1 MVRFSLKTLAVVC
14 LGALG
19 LQAQTMHPV
28 ATAPRS
34 GPARAGAPS
43 SPGTSAKRD
52 PAAVSGDVQQ
62 SQRQAN
68 APTSSPAVAP
78 VVSYRDGLLS
88 VQATNSTLS
97 SVVTA
102 IRNKAGIEFEGMEN
116 NSERVVLSLG
126 PAPAGE
132 VLSAI
137 FSGPK
142 YDFVAIERPDS
153 PGVVQRVIVTAK
165 SKAGATPDAPQPQRP
180 ADADEEDTPDEQV
193 NSNSAEPQDTPV
205 QPAPPPQQIPQ
216 AQAQPKS
223 PEQLLQELQQMQQQK
238 AAPDPNNPSTAP
250 RKQPQP

>member
-34 GPARAGAPS
+34 RPARAGAPS
-43 SPGTSAKRD
+43 SPGTSAKPD

-180 ADADEEDTPDEQV
+180 ADADDEDTPDEQV
-193 NSNSAEPQDTPV
+193 NSAEPQDTPV

-216 AQAQPKS
+216 TQAQPKS